1 MTFARAFKTE
11 TEFRRGSVRVSQRRV
26 TTVGSPSRRQ
36 LAVIKYG
43 WELRMNALLGD
54 EFYEFRF
61 LGRRVYLAAIEL
73 RAPGPEIGSALLT
86 APLAT

>member
-1 MTFARAFKTE
+1 
-11 TEFRRGSVRVSQRRV
+11 
-26 TTVGSPSRRQ
+26 

-43 WELRMNALLGD
+43 WELRMCHNALLGD

-73 RAPGPEIGSALLT
+73 RAPAPEIGSALLT